1 MAKKVEWRAPIHRDG
16 SLMVYPERYRGLDEN
31 GNFVR
36 TDPET
41 VPRDTEW
48 TLSLTFTGFDKG
60 IRSAYRFIATDE
72 DGRKWPMSVKQFR
85 DMMMQVVICR
95 SCISGRFGVV
105 KQGQNFSLKYLGPV
119 DTHGMVFETHRDH
132 IVLDG
137 IRLDVREDQRN
148 DPLVGVIMMRLARMY
163 NITRMVDDA

>member
-85 DMMMQVVICR
+85 DMMMQVVIDHAK
-95 SCISGRFGVV
+95 ISGRFGVA
-105 KQGQNFSLKYLGPV
+105 KQGQNFSLVWLG
-119 DTHGMVFETHRDH
+119 E
-132 IVLDG
+132 
-137 IRLDVREDQRN
+137 
-148 DPLVGVIMMRLARMY
+148 A
-163 NITRMVDDA
+163 DA